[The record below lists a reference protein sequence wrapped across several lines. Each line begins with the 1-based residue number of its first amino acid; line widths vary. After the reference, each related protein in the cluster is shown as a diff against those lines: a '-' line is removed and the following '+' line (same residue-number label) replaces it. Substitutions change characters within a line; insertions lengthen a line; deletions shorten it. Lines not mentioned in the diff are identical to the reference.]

1 MLLCGRR
8 RLLLLHCKGFMKG
21 WTRGMLH
28 DNTGK
33 LSKQDQTKS
42 VVFHF
47 IGLRHK
53 FTPRFGVFHTSFRS
67 KIFGNTIAQTLTS
80 CKLRNSRR
88 LVNIKRRFDYVF
100 LSLVVEKHAS
110 LILISMSC
118 I

>member
-53 FTPRFGVFHTSFRS
+53 FTPRFGFFILHLEA
-67 KIFGNTIAQTLTS
+67 KYLETLLP
-80 CKLRNSRR
+80 KLLL
-88 LVNIKRRFDYVF
+88 LV
-100 LSLVVEKHAS
+100 SSE
-110 LILISMSC
+110 ILAV
-118 I
+118 